1 MPEMLGRY
9 KLHSDK
15 NIDKADE
22 PSLNLQLVE
31 NDEVRL
37 NKEINDKNQELRQ
50 LSGQD
55 LQELTIDELEH
66 LENLLQ
72 GGLNR
77 VIQTKDEKIGNEI
90 SNLQMKVGAK
100 LMEENKLLKEQARVI
115 KFMTMLSNGK
125 KPRSMRTD
133 ARNLTSNPE
142 DQGQS
147 SESVTTNVCSCNS
160 GPPPDDDGSITSLK
174 LGLPFN

>member
-22 PSLNLQLVE
+22 PCLNLQLVE

-90 SNLQMKVGAK
+90 SNLQMKGAK
-100 LMEENKLLKEQARVI
+100 LMEENKLLKEQ
-115 KFMTMLSNGK
+115 MTMLSNGK

-133 ARNLTSNPE
+133 ARNLTCNAE